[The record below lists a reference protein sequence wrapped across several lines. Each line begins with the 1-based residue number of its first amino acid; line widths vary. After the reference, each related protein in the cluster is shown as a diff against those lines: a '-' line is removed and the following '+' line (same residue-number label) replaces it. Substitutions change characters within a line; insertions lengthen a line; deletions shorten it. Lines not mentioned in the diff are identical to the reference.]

1 MSKDTNQVS
10 VGEKLIIMM
19 LSELYDHFDIKG
31 TIDPEF
37 IKKVIHQGH
46 HWALDYEYPG
56 IFHDEVHNPEDV
68 EETVQ
73 ILEMWRFIGDRY
85 NGLSQED
92 KANIE
97 KETGLKD
104 KDFTF
109 PGFDGNNDRHYYI
122 ADFLIN
128 ELHRFTEINPINS
141 HTAVSLKLYRRM
153 LPVYKSIILNRSNES
168 SADQIIRIFEAMDRN
183 LD

>member
-1 MSKDTNQVS
+1 MADRKPPIS

-19 LSELYDHFDIKG
+19 LSELYDHLDIKG
-31 TIDPEF
+31 AIDPDF
-37 IKKVIHQGH
+37 IKKVIHRGH

-73 ILEMWRFIGDRY
+73 ILEMWRFVGDGY
-85 NGLSQED
+85 KALSQED
-92 KANIE
+92 KA
-97 KETGLKD
+97 KVKKKTGSKD
-104 KDFTF
+104 EDFTF

-128 ELHRFTEINPINS
+128 ELDRFTEIVPIDS
-141 HTAVSLKLYRRM
+141 HTAASLGLYRRM

-168 SADQIIRIFEAMDRN
+168 RADQIISLFEARN
-183 LD
+183 GNLN